1 MLALAE
7 GGEAEN
13 PVKAS
18 QKTNKQTHHILTL
31 QRNRTLAILVKVK
44 LPAHCQDYGRVRL
57 TLFWNK
63 NKRNSL

>member
-31 QRNRTLAILVKVK
+31 QRNRTLAILVNEK
-44 LPAHCQDYGRVRL
+44 LPAHWRVRL